1 MLVVARPARR
11 EYAKRYRR
19 SVIVAVKP
27 DGSFAARP
35 APILIS
41 TLRVV
46 ALQDHSRTHL
56 AEASLGRVGVRAR
69 IIGLRVSAHGGAS
82 LTDPTATAR
91 VLPAIPGLS
100 LAWIARL
107 GSTERAICAPADR
120 PVTDLRGR
128 IRATCHTTEVPRVVR
143 FAIRFTP
150 ETETAGTLL
159 ATTSRWVEPV
169 RQR

>member
-1 MLVVARPARR
+1 MIARPARR

-19 SVIVAVKP
+19 SVIVQVKP
-27 DGSFAARP
+27 DGLFAARL

-46 ALQDHSRTHL
+46 ALADRSRVHL

-69 IIGLRVSAHGGAS
+69 IIGLRVTAHGGSS

-91 VLPAIPGLS
+91 ILPAIPGLS

-107 GSTERAICAPADR
+107 GSLERLICAPADR

-128 IRATCHTTEVPRVVR
+128 VDSTCYTTEVPRRVR
-143 FAIRFTP
+143 FALRFTP

-159 ATTSRWVEPV
+159 RSTSSWVAPSL
-169 RQR
+169 RR